1 MIKEEII
8 NILSE
13 NSISKIYYTGCF
25 DEDDKDFIINGN
37 CLYFQLGEKFIC
49 FEAIE
54 SYSKLDIT
62 TTSSII
68 YRNDIEDL
76 IDGKVEISN
85 FIFENSLLDS
95 KKVKEISF
103 YNLTEKENSIE
114 TDVLAIK
121 FYNDDFMFLD
131 PGFLSIKIGGLKQK
145 KFWEENSKYEVTTN
159 IEKIKI

>member
-1 MIKEEII
+1 M
-8 NILSE
+8 
-13 NSISKIYYTGCF
+13 
-25 DEDDKDFIINGN
+25 
-37 CLYFQLGEKFIC
+37 
-49 FEAIE
+49 
-54 SYSKLDIT
+54 
-62 TTSSII
+62 SST
-68 YRNDIEDL
+68 L
-76 IDGKVEISN
+76 IVASAWLI

-95 KKVKEISF
+95 KKVKEILF
-103 YNLTEKENSIE
+103 YNLSEKENSIE